1 MKIKKQLSFY
11 ITIAVILSVLYII
24 FSIQPIGKE
33 FQFTPEWKIDVS
45 NPTIK
50 ENKNNSSVNYFKLSQ
65 TAGYFTSDGEVT
77 NFITFPYKASISD
90 YYYTSYNSNNT
101 STDFFTPDGTKKGT
115 ITQSGFPMIVE
126 DRIFV
131 FLPGGSSFVKCKEDG
146 SKDWEYD
153 STCPITAFYSAK
165 NALVAGYADG
175 TIVHFT
181 NEGDIIQN
189 FQPGGSDY
197 PVILAAALSN
207 DGSYIAS
214 VSGQNRQRFVLAKK
228 EGAQT
233 KIVFHEYFPT
243 NTKVQQIVKFSN
255 DDRLCFYTCKNSAGI
270 VDIKKKKST
279 HIPINGSAISLKESK
294 DCFFL
299 LTKKQKEYSVYIIE
313 KFTSFTGCFQFQ
325 ADAAFIETDEE
336 NLYIGKNSTISKI
349 KISKE

>member
-1 MKIKKQLSFY
+1 M
-11 ITIAVILSVLYII
+11 II
-24 FSIQPIGKE
+24 
-33 FQFTPEWKIDVS
+33 
-45 NPTIK
+45 
-50 ENKNNSSVNYFKLSQ
+50 
-65 TAGYFTSDGEVT
+65 
-77 NFITFPYKASISD
+77 
-90 YYYTSYNSNNT
+90 
-101 STDFFTPDGTKKGT
+101 
-115 ITQSGFPMIVE
+115 E

>member
-45 NPTIK
+45 NPTLK

-77 NFITFPYKASISD
+77 NFITFPYKATISD

-181 NEGDIIQN
+181 NEGDVIQK

-197 PVILAAALSN
+197 PVILAASLSN

-243 NTKVQQIVKFSN
+243 NTKVQQIVKFSS
-255 DDRLCFYTCKNSAGI
+255 DDRLCFYTFENSAGI
-270 VDIKKKKST
+270 IDIKKKKST
-279 HIPINGSAISLKESK
+279 HIPINGSAVSLKESK

-299 LTKKQKEYSVYIIE
+299 LTKKQKTYSVYIIE

-325 ADAAFIETDEE
+325 SDAAFIETDEE
-336 NLYIGKNSTISKI
+336 KLYLRKKSTISKI
-349 KISKE
+349 KISKK

>member
-1 MKIKKQLSFY
+1 MSYSKLQLKPLQHKRQLSMSIRPRFHELLTNHKKQFRRKQEENIYHFPRILLENGKDANDSSSDSDPEEQQKRLLVKKDMISILRSDKVENKINSY
-11 ITIAVILSVLYII
+11 IFPNLVRN
-24 FSIQPIGKE
+24 K
-33 FQFTPEWKIDVS
+33 S
-45 NPTIK
+45 NIVK

-101 STDFFTPDGTKKGT
+101 STDFFTPEGTKKGT
-115 ITQSGFPMIVE
+115 ITQPGFPMIIE

-243 NTKVQQIVKFSN
+243 NTKVQ
-255 DDRLCFYTCKNSAGI
+255 
-270 VDIKKKKST
+270 
-279 HIPINGSAISLKESK
+279 
-294 DCFFL
+294 
-299 LTKKQKEYSVYIIE
+299 
-313 KFTSFTGCFQFQ
+313 
-325 ADAAFIETDEE
+325 
-336 NLYIGKNSTISKI
+336 
-349 KISKE
+349 